1 MEGPSQTTDPTGLRS
16 RPLRVAY
23 LVRYLPSISETFIL
37 DEAAALRSTG
47 VDVEVWSLERDSE
60 GVEHARHRE
69 TYEASA
75 IVPRGNTLR
84 AIVAA
89 AVLRETPA
97 FAGVRASWAGE
108 GRPKDLRRVAWL
120 ARAWNKQRVDVV
132 RVHHAA
138 ETARFAIAAGGLV
151 GIPVSVAVHARDL
164 FVPVPDLSWILRSAS
179 LVTTITP
186 FHRDL
191 LLRSGLPSQRVVL
204 LRCAVDL
211 PTEVADAPEPG
222 SPLRLLAVGR
232 LVEKKGHDL
241 LLQSCAVLA
250 GEGTPIEV
258 VVVGEGAERPR
269 IDKLCSEL
277 RERHGEM
284 LTIDLRGGL
293 PAEEVQTL
301 LRHGRFHAAVLA
313 CRVTSEGDRDGVPVA
328 LMEAQSFGIPVVS
341 SALPGFDF
349 EFTDGAGAVLVP
361 LQSMGGAVEEPVQ
374 ADLVRALAELYRD
387 PRYRQRMADGARFS
401 SGRRPSP
408 AEVGGALL
416 KLLLPLCSTIASP

>member
-1 MEGPSQTTDPTGLRS
+1 M
-16 RPLRVAY
+16 RVAY

-37 DEAAALRSTG
+37 DEAAALASAG
-47 VDVEVWSLERDSE
+47 VDVEVWTLERDY
-60 GVEHARHRE
+60 GAVEHARHRA
-69 TYEASA
+69 TYEASTV
-75 IVPRGNTLR
+75 IPRGSSIR
-84 AIVAA
+84 ALVAA

-120 ARAWNKQRVDVV
+120 ARAWSKQGIDVV

-191 LLRSGLPSQRVVL
+191 LLRSGLSSQQVVL

-211 PTEVADAPEPG
+211 PAEVADAPEPG
-222 SPLRLLAVGR
+222 SPLRLLSVGR

-241 LLQSCAVLA
+241 LLRACAVLA
-250 GEGTPIEV
+250 AEGTPIEV
-258 VVVGEGAERPR
+258 VVVGDGVEREEIAGLR
-269 IDKLCSEL
+269 SEL
-277 RERHGEM
+277 RSRCGEM
-284 LTIDLRGGL
+284 LHIELRGGL
-293 PAEEVQTL
+293 PAEEVQQL

-313 CRVTSEGDRDGVPVA
+313 CRVTTEGDRDGVPVA
-328 LMEAQSFGIPVVS
+328 LMEAQSFGVPVVS

-349 EFTDGAGAVLVP
+349 EFTDGAGAVLVS
-361 LQSMGGAVEEPVQ
+361 LQSMEGELQEPVQ
-374 ADLVRALAELYRD
+374 SELVRALAELYRD
-387 PRYRQRMADGARFS
+387 PKYRQRMADGARFS
-401 SGRRPSP
+401 SGRRPPP
-408 AEVGGALL
+408 AEVGAALL
-416 KLLLPLCSTIASP
+416 DLLLPLCSNIASR